1 MKANL
6 NTASS
11 HRFFNTWKAGFS
23 LVEVVLAVG
32 IMALGVVTILGLLPH
47 GLEMSRRTANE
58 QAQTRIVEQITGE
71 LQSSSWATLGGIVGS
86 TASAGMVLQF
96 DDQGLRTRDSKLTTY
111 VARVKLQ
118 EQNEVTAGMQLSGKR
133 NETAFNPNLRR
144 VRIDVAAAQD
154 VSFNFDRPP
163 PAAPVKRFTSI
174 VAKMRP

>member
-1 MKANL
+1 MKTNL

-71 LQSSSWATLGGIVGS
+71 LQSSNWATLGGIVGS
-86 TASAGMVLQF
+86 TASGIVLQF
-96 DDQGLRTRDSKLTTY
+96 DDQGLRTFDSMLTSY
-111 VARVKLQ
+111 VARVKL
-118 EQNEVTAGMQLSGKR
+118 EQDDEVTRGMQLSGK
-133 NETAFNPNLRR
+133 NNQTAFNLNLRR
-144 VRIDVAAAQD
+144 VRIDVASAQD
-154 VSFNFDRPP
+154 KNFNFDNPP